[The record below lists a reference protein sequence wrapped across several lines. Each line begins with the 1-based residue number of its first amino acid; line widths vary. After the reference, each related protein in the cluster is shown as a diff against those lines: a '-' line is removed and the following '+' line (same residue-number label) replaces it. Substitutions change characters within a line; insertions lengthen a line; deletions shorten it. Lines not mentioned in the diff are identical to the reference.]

1 MSVDITPDQE
11 WWSAEQIAEA
21 RFPGL
26 PGTARGVNI
35 FATREG
41 WRGAPGAIM
50 RKPGRGGGLFYHWS
64 VLPFNARLKLIE
76 QDAVSQAEHP
86 EANRDRS
93 QVWAG
98 YEQLNQK
105 SKDAAAERLDALNK
119 VELLHLSGA
128 THVVAVEVIAKEKD
142 VSPRTVYNWLAMVE
156 GIADVDRLAYLAPRA
171 PKKRT
176 APEDRAKYLPFMDWL
191 QSAFLRLEQ
200 PTFAQSYRAATRE
213 AGRQGWDYPIL
224 KTAKRWVDAEV
235 PRTTQVFKRQGM
247 NGLMRCF
254 PAQIRDRSSLSA
266 LEAVNA
272 DCHKIDVFV
281 KWPDGTVNR
290 PQIVVFQDLYSN
302 KFLSWRVDHDPNKV
316 MVMAAF
322 GEMVDKW
329 GIPKRCLF
337 DNGHEFA
344 NKWMTA
350 GAPTR
355 FRFKVRE
362 TDPVGVLPLLGI
374 KMHWAT
380 PAHGQAKPIERG
392 FRDVASDV
400 AKDPRFAGAYVG
412 NRPDAKPENYG
423 SRAIPL
429 EEFLEVLEEGFEEHN
444 ARLGRRSDTAN
455 GRSFDE
461 TFAES
466 YAKTTRP
473 RATEEQRNLWLMGQD
488 TKKLH
493 KQNGSLT
500 FHKNIYHCAWMSQE
514 ANKNVVIRFDPE
526 DLHSG
531 VHIYAPTG
539 EYMGFAECQ
548 QKIGF
553 FSHEDARATAKKKRA
568 IVKAEKKLAELHAPV
583 SPDQLADDLRQ
594 TRAQTKVTPLVEAK
608 VVSPVFANRVSA
620 SNFRDH
626 NSPAAEAAQDAL
638 IFEMSAAKEKRKP
651 KPAPTEKFAVAK
663 DPDARFHQAL
673 EILERQSAGD
683 PVGEREASWLDG
695 YQNHPE
701 FEARIELHKSFGGN
715 DAG

>member
-1 MSVDITPDQE
+1 MVGL
-11 WWSAEQIAEA
+11 AEA

-35 FATREG
+35 FAMREG
-41 WRGAPGAIM
+41 WRGARGAIM

-76 QDAVSQAEHP
+76 RDAVSQADHP
-86 EANRDRS
+86 EASRDRS
-93 QVWAG
+93 QAWAG

-142 VSPRTVYNWLAMVE
+142 VSARTVYNWLAMVE
-156 GIADVDRLAYLAPRA
+156 GVEDADRLAYLAPRP
-171 PKKRT
+171 PKKRVKK
-176 APEDRAKYLPFMDWL
+176 EDRAQYLPFMDWL

-213 AGRQGWDYPIL
+213 AKRQGWDYPIL

-235 PRTTQVFKRQGM
+235 SRTTQVFKRQGM

-392 FRDVASDV
+392 FRDIASDV

-412 NRPDAKPENYG
+412 NRPEAKPENYG

-444 ARLGRRSDTAN
+444 ARTGRRSDTAN

-514 ANKNVVIRFDPE
+514 ANKNVVVRFDPE

-531 VHIYAPTG
+531 VHTRFMGRLRKHGIIREWSRSQGKIFYTAKQPEALRDQAKAERASDEGAIWTAIRHQKKFRPVDLFAALSPARPDITQGDILSYCRVLRTAGYLRASARTRSRKMSPDTSLILTRNTGPLPPQQKRMTVVIDSNEDKIIYA
-539 EYMGFAECQ
+539 
-548 QKIGF
+548 
-553 FSHEDARATAKKKRA
+553 S
-568 IVKAEKKLAELHAPV
+568 
-583 SPDQLADDLRQ
+583 
-594 TRAQTKVTPLVEAK
+594 
-608 VVSPVFANRVSA
+608 
-620 SNFRDH
+620 
-626 NSPAAEAAQDAL
+626 
-638 IFEMSAAKEKRKP
+638 
-651 KPAPTEKFAVAK
+651 
-663 DPDARFHQAL
+663 
-673 EILERQSAGD
+673 
-683 PVGEREASWLDG
+683 
-695 YQNHPE
+695 
-701 FEARIELHKSFGGN
+701 GGRLQ
-715 DAG
+715 